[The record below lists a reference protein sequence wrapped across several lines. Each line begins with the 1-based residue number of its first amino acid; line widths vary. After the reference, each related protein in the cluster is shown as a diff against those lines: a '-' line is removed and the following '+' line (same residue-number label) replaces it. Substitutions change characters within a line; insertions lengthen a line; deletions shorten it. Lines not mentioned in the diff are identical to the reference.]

1 MSQISR
7 LQRYELFLTPTIPYK
22 KYLAYHSD
30 VVSDTMNYLNT
41 LYRNN
46 VFRDAEYA
54 TDSTMTMIKK
64 NRQLFNC
71 LSKRLWNCANY
82 TRPLHRVSVRFF
94 QLYNLKPQKY
104 RSYTVGSAQNL
115 LFP

>member
-7 LQRYELFLTPTIPYK
+7 LQSYELFLTPTIPYK

-64 NRQLFNC
+64 IGSTLTAIVKGCGTALIIPDLSTEYLCAFFNF
-71 LSKRLWNCANY
+71 
-82 TRPLHRVSVRFF
+82 TI
-94 QLYNLKPQKY
+94 
-104 RSYTVGSAQNL
+104 
-115 LFP
+115 